1 MLGIFDGLSAG
12 VSVVD
17 TGRMPARRR
26 ARPQCSECDGRFDP
40 HPRTGKRQKTCGDE
54 CRRKRRGHQ
63 AKKRR
68 GLKPEA
74 FRAAERTR
82 QAKHRRKK
90 GLAPPMSRAD
100 LPSEV
105 EARIEEM
112 MAQMEA
118 RELLSRADFRRQL
131 RRLVTV
137 SLGGREAAEA
147 QTGP

>member
-1 MLGIFDGLSAG
+1 
-12 VSVVD
+12 
-17 TGRMPARRR
+17 MPARRR
-26 ARPQCSECDGRFDP
+26 ARPRCSECGGRFDP

-63 AKKRR
+63 ARKRR
-68 GLKPEA
+68 AQEPEV
-74 FRAAERTR
+74 FRAAERAR
-82 QAKHRRKK
+82 QTKCRRKK
-90 GLAPPMSRAD
+90 GPNGLPSPMSRAD

-105 EARIEEM
+105 EVRIEEM

-147 QTGP
+147 QVGP

>member
-1 MLGIFDGLSAG
+1 
-12 VSVVD
+12 
-17 TGRMPARRR
+17 MPARRR
-26 ARPQCSECDGRFDP
+26 ARPRCSECGGRFDP
-40 HPRTGKRQKTCGDE
+40 HPRTGKRQKTCGTE

-74 FRAAERTR
+74 FRAAERAR
-82 QAKHRRKK
+82 QATYRKKK
-90 GLAPPMSRAD
+90 GLTGLASPMSRAD

-131 RRLVTV
+131 RRLVVV

-147 QTGP
+147 QVGP